1 MPSLHSRGHAYV
13 ALAVFLVIA
22 GCGPSTAQS
31 LPTEPIVFGDGRVTV
46 AGDVSGT
53 TSCAYARQ
61 LDGCSADY
69 GYFNFSTYDDS
80 LLRNFRVNVA
90 TSVKASDRVSVL
102 AEIRTDN
109 LHRPRP
115 YALFVRVRPWPTRRF
130 DVQAGRIP
138 PAFGAFSRRPYPA
151 DNFLVGYPLAY
162 QYLTSL
168 RPDALPANAD
178 ELIRMRGRGWLSSFS
193 LGDISPH
200 SGLPLVNGLTWDTG
214 IQLHAATDTLDAAV
228 AVTTGTLGHP
238 LVRDNNSGKQVSG
251 RVSLQPLP
259 GLLFGVSGAHGPYAS
274 RAAAASAGLA
284 SNDRSITQSAW
295 EGDLEYSR
303 GHLLLRAE
311 AVLSVF
317 HLPAMST
324 TALVTP
330 LRAAAVSVEGRY
342 RLQPGLYAAARW
354 DHLGFS
360 AIDGTARRVTWEAP
374 VTRVE
379 AGIGYSI
386 QRNVLL
392 KTVVQHNDRD
402 GGFVPAVTIGAVQL
416 VYWF

>member
-1 MPSLHSRGHAYV
+1 MPFLHARGHAFV
-13 ALAVFLVIA
+13 ALVAVLALAA
-22 GCGPSTAQS
+22 GGRSEAQS

-53 TSCAYARQ
+53 FSCARGGQ
-61 LDGCSADY
+61 LDGCSPDY

-90 TSVKASDRVSVL
+90 ASVTASDRLSVL

-115 YALFVRVRPWPTRRF
+115 YALFVRIRPWPARRF

-178 ELIRMRGRGWLSSFS
+178 ELLLMRGRGWLSNFT
-193 LGDISPH
+193 LGDVTPH
-200 SGLPLVNGLTWDTG
+200 SGLPLVNGLVWDTG
-214 IQLHAATDTLDAAV
+214 VQVHAGTDTLEGAV

-238 LVRDNNSGKQVSG
+238 LVRDNNGGKQFSG

-259 GLLFGVSGAHGPYAS
+259 GLVFGISGARGPYAS
-274 RAAAASAGLA
+274 REAAASAGLA
-284 SNDRSITQSAW
+284 RSDRSITQSAW
-295 EGDLEYSR
+295 EADVEYSR
-303 GHLLLRAE
+303 GHYLLRAE
-311 AVLSVF
+311 AVFSAF
-317 HLPAMST
+317 RLP
-324 TALVTP
+324 LVDAPAIVKP
-330 LRAAAVSVEGRY
+330 LRAIAVSAEGRY
-342 RLQPGLYAAARW
+342 RLRPGLYAAARW
-354 DHLGFS
+354 DHLGFNVIS
-360 AIDGTARRVTWEAP
+360 GSARRQTWEAP

-379 AGIGYSI
+379 AGIGYSV

-392 KTVVQHNDRD
+392 KTVVQYNDRD
-402 GGFVPAVTIGAVQL
+402 GGFVPTVTIGAAQL